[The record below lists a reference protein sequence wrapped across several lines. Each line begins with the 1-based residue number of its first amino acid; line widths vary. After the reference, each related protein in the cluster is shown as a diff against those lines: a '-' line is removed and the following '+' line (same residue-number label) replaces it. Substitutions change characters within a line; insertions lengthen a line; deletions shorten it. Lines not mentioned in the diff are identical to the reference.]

1 MLSAYLLSASVLIGG
16 IAIWVSAPP
25 PEDEPQPMSKL
36 KVDAMLTSASIS
48 AASLG
53 KADTAMAIK
62 EAVEEYGFVK
72 LDGFLS
78 SEEVTTWRARA
89 ERHVCEEAPQL
100 EFGYC
105 LCDLQSQEPF
115 ASILEKLLSQ
125 EKVKH
130 VFKAL
135 TGEVGFRFAGHSDIS
150 CDKVVFWHKDKLNGK
165 YASYQQLS
173 PWSEGGE
180 HKIYKLLLYLQ
191 DHSNDSEALR
201 VVPGSHLESEVTLKG
216 VHYAQLHPKLGD
228 ALVIDQRVTHTGQ
241 MRVQGSPHRILVS
254 LGFGANNIWT
264 DQFQAGTEARQAA
277 DTEAMRSRATQPSW
291 QRDSMR
297 VLHDNILR
305 PALGMVYSGFSP
317 LRVLKLASRVYG

>member
-1 MLSAYLLSASVLIGG
+1 M
-16 IAIWVSAPP
+16 W
-25 PEDEPQPMSKL
+25 DEL
-36 KVDAMLTSASIS
+36 
-48 AASLG
+48 AAS
-53 KADTAMAIK
+53 
-62 EAVEEYGFVK
+62 
-72 LDGFLS
+72 
-78 SEEVTTWRARA
+78 R
-89 ERHVCEEAPQL
+89 
-100 EFGYC
+100 
-105 LCDLQSQEPF
+105 
-115 ASILEKLLSQ
+115 
-125 EKVKH
+125 KVKH

-317 LRVLKLASRVYG
+317 LRVLKLASRTWSVVFTNDQWSMYAFDLAFCPSIAILPYPKHCPRHCGETSFANELNQALHACTMAYIFVSE